1 MCDYGIRFFSLSY
14 FQYTPDM
21 ELNKFVTLWILFLC
35 LVEKCW
41 TDRSSTRSPE
51 IQVVE
56 NAVSGKLSYKLLI
69 ILIMCENN
77 LLLYL
82 VYPPV
87 AFSREAPLFGRECV
101 LFVPHLCDSAGTSC
115 AGNSPAGSP
124 LPIHLLKLPKSRYLK
139 NLINICLKIFSV
151 PTRETDYIL
160 FIN

>member
-1 MCDYGIRFFSLSY
+1 
-14 FQYTPDM
+14 M

-41 TDRSSTRSPE
+41 TDRSSTCSPE
-51 IQVVE
+51 IQAVE
-56 NAVSGKLSYKLLI
+56 NAVSGKLLSCKLLI

-101 LFVPHLCDSAGTSC
+101 LFVPHLCDSAGTSR

-124 LPIHLLKLPKSRYLK
+124 LPIHLLKLTKSRYLK
-139 NLINICLKIFSV
+139 NLINICLKFCSV
-151 PTRETDYIL
+151 PTRETDYIQ